1 MLLLTSPSGAPDNLL
16 EKPFFKT
23 LFWKV
28 VVAKGQKEGMF
39 LMFPIILCL
48 YWGKLSFQVTE
59 NIRN

>member
-23 LFWKV
+23 RFCKV

-48 YWGKLSFQVTE
+48 HWGKLSFQVTE